1 MHADIPRPILAL
13 ATFVVVALTNLPHL
27 QGQQP
32 LAVATPTVLSADAM
46 AKHHAT
52 LSKKIDAAPTLQ
64 LIDGGLCGV
73 HCSATVRL
81 SGTAEAVIQLPLPQL
96 LGGQVPID
104 FTFATEPPNAL
115 RQLAI
120 VHDERGGSALQATVQ
135 GKGGD
140 DVRFAWSAVV
150 LMAERPEPATAAMQ
164 KEFVAATA
172 CAEADHAD
180 VVAFAK
186 EIAPADATPATVAV
200 ALRVWIARQSP
211 KQPLQHFGALSLLQN
226 GNHGIC
232 TINANLAAAVLRRR
246 GVPTCSLA
254 VVPTN
259 GMRLEMHRIVAW
271 IADDR
276 WHRFDPSGVHATVPM
291 RTCDSVV
298 VACTSIADE
307 QRAAKPRMSA
317 PIGCPWGQEM
327 EIVRGPAFAFGVE
340 FFTTQAKPLAA
351 FAVDDATLTAAR
363 TAWQRF
369 LTNGTLDAAAERAA
383 AARDL
388 ATFAAAWRP

>member
-1 MHADIPRPILAL
+1 MHRYASRQAVALAL
-13 ATFVVVALTNLPHL
+13 LVVTDIAVTSSLP
-27 QGQQP
+27 GQAEP
-32 LAVATPTVLSADAM
+32 APSPTSLSAETL
-46 AKHHAT
+46 AKRHPT
-52 LSKKIDAAPTLQ
+52 LSERIDAAAALQ
-64 LIDGGLCGV
+64 LTDGGLCGV

-81 SGTAEAVIQLPLPQL
+81 SGKAEAVIQLPLPQL
-96 LGGQVPID
+96 LAGQVPID
-104 FTFATEPPNAL
+104 FTFAAEPPTAL
-115 RQLAI
+115 RQLAV
-120 VHDERGGSALQATVQ
+120 VHDEHGGSALQATVQ

-140 DVRFAWSAVV
+140 DLRFAWSAVV
-150 LMAERPEPATAAMQ
+150 LLAERPEPATAAASKQ
-164 KEFVAATA
+164 FVAATA

-186 EIAPADATPATVAV
+186 DLAPADATPKALAT
-200 ALRVWIARQSP
+200 ALQAWIARQSP
-211 KQPLQHFGALSLLQN
+211 KQPPRQLDALSLLQN

-232 TINANLAAAVLRRR
+232 TVNANFAAAVLRQR
-246 GVPTCSLA
+246 GVPTRLVA

-271 IADDR
+271 TADDL
-276 WHRFDPSGVHATVPM
+276 WHRFDPSGVHAAVPM

-327 EIVRGPAFAFGVE
+327 EIVRGPAFAFGTE

-351 FAVDDATLTAAR
+351 FAVDDATLAAAR
-363 TAWQRF
+363 AAWQRF
-369 LTNGTLDAAAERAA
+369 LANGALDTAAERAA
-383 AARDL
+383 VARDL
-388 ATFAAAWRP
+388 ATFAAAFRP

>member
-1 MHADIPRPILAL
+1 MHAHTPRPVLAL
-13 ATFVVVALTNLPHL
+13 AALVGAVLTNMPRLA
-27 QGQQP
+27 GQQAP
-32 LAVATPTVLSADAM
+32 AATAPTVLSADAV
-46 AKHHAT
+46 AKRHAT
-52 LSKKIDAAPTLQ
+52 LTKQLEAAPPLQ
-64 LIDGGLCGV
+64 LTDGGLCGV
-73 HCSATVRL
+73 HCRATVRL
-81 SGTAEAVIQLPLPQL
+81 SGKAEAVIQLPLPQL
-96 LGGQVPID
+96 LAGQVPIA
-104 FTFATEPPNAL
+104 FTFASEPPTAL

-120 VHDERGGSALQATVQ
+120 VHDEHGGSALQATVQ

-140 DVRFAWSAVV
+140 ELRFAWSAVV
-150 LMAERPEPATAAMQ
+150 LLAERPEPATAAMQ

-172 CAEADHAD
+172 CAEAEHAD

-186 EIAPADATPATVAV
+186 DLASADATPTTLAK
-200 ALRVWIARQSP
+200 ALQAWIARQSP
-211 KQPLQHFGALSLLQN
+211 KQPPQQLDALSLLQN

-232 TINANLAAAVLRRR
+232 TVNANFAAAVLRQR
-246 GVPTCSLA
+246 GVPTRSLA

-271 IADDR
+271 AADGL
-276 WHRFDPSGVHATVPM
+276 WHRFDPSGVHAAVPL

-327 EIVRGPAFAFGVE
+327 EIVRGPAFAFGAE

-351 FAVDDATLTAAR
+351 FAVDDSALAAAR
-363 TAWQRF
+363 AAWQRF
-369 LTNGTLDAAAERAA
+369 LANGALDATAERAA
-383 AARDL
+383 LARDVT
-388 ATFAAAWRP
+388 TFAAAWRP

>member
-13 ATFVVVALTNLPHL
+13 ATFVVVALTHLPHL

-32 LAVATPTVLSADAM
+32 PAVAAPTALSADAM
-46 AKHHAT
+46 AKRHVT
-52 LSKKIDAAPTLQ
+52 LTKQLETAAALQ
-64 LIDGGLCGV
+64 LTDGGLCGV
-73 HCSATVRL
+73 HCSANVRL
-81 SGTAEAVIQLPLPQL
+81 SGKAEAVIQLPLPQL
-96 LGGQVPID
+96 LAGQVPID
-104 FTFATEPPNAL
+104 FTFAAEPPTAL

-120 VHDERGGSALQATVQ
+120 VHDEHGGSALQATVQ
-135 GKGGD
+135 GKRGD

-150 LMAERPEPATAAMQ
+150 LLAERPEPATAAMQ

-180 VVAFAK
+180 VVACAK
-186 EIAPADATPATVAV
+186 DLAPADATPATVAV
-200 ALRVWIARQSP
+200 ALRAWIARQSR

-232 TINANLAAAVLRRR
+232 TINANFAAAVLRQR

-259 GMRLEMHRIVAW
+259 GMQLEMHRIVAW
-271 IADDR
+271 AADDV
-276 WHRFDPSGVHATVPM
+276 WHRFDPSGVHAAVPM

-327 EIVRGPAFAFGVE
+327 EIVRGPAFAFGTE
-340 FFTTQAKPLAA
+340 FFRTQAKPLAA
-351 FAVDDATLTAAR
+351 FAVDDAALAAAR
-363 TAWQRF
+363 AAWQRF
-369 LTNGTLDAAAERAA
+369 LANGALDAAAERAA
-383 AARDL
+383 AARDE